1 MNKNNLRGLIIAGGI
16 CAILWPL
23 LSELL
28 FYVLYPIL
36 AASSKIPTG
45 ANMDIFLQRTA
56 ELANNKAIVALEWGK
71 VATPL
76 LLIPFLLAL
85 YKTLNPHNQHNLTLV
100 AVSIGFVSIVFM
112 MLGHIFNS
120 TVNHALG
127 QGYTSLLNEA
137 SRDTFISV
145 TSVFHAWHRGIN
157 QTASLLYQGCVGLFS
172 LALIR
177 TRIWKILGWAGLA
190 GSLLALVAKLT
201 PGLEGISNLTWTA
214 LAYFIWPV
222 GLGIG
227 LLKLKMSSIPVQ
239 Q

>member
-1 MNKNNLRGLIIAGGI
+1 MNKKNLRGLMIAGGT

-23 LSELL
+23 LSELF

-56 ELANNKAIVALEWGK
+56 ELANNKAIIGLEWGK

-85 YKTLNPHNQHNLTLV
+85 YRTLNPHNQHNLTLV
-100 AVSIGFVSIVFM
+100 AVGIGFVSIVFM

-120 TVNHALG
+120 TVNHTLG
-127 QGYTSLLNEA
+127 QQYISLLNEN
-137 SRDTFISV
+137 SKNTFLAV
-145 TSVFHAWHRGIN
+145 TNVFHAWHRGIN
-157 QTASLLYQGCVGLFS
+157 QTASLLYQGCVGLIS
-172 LALIR
+172 LALIK
-177 TRIWKILGWAGLA
+177 TRIWKILGWVGLV

-201 PGLEGISNLTWTA
+201 PGLEGISNLTWTG

-227 LLKLKMSSIPVQ
+227 LLKLRMDNFPITQ
-239 Q
+239 